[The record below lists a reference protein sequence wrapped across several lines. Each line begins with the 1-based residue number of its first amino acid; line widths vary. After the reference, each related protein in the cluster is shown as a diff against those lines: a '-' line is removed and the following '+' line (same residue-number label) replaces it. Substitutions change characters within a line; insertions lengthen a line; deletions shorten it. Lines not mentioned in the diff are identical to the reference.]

1 MENNQKPAGTLPLI
15 FSALALAGVIVLFVL
30 KFTSNSASPASL
42 PVPAVDGKGHTIAYI
57 NTDSLLNNYELVK
70 ALSDKQKTKSEAMEN
85 QLIKRQNELDKEIE
99 YFQKSVQ
106 NKSLS
111 EQSAQEIYQQL
122 MAKQQSIAE
131 QKESFQQEMAIENIN
146 INNTLVDTLNNF
158 LKRFNKTIGYDYV
171 LGYNKAGNIFLAND
185 TFDITNAVLAELNQE
200 YRAKN
205 ANTDK

>member
-1 MENNQKPAGTLPLI
+1 MENNQRPAGKLPLI

-30 KFTSNSASPASL
+30 KFTDNSASPSNL
-42 PVPAVDGKGHTIAYI
+42 PVPAGDGRGHTIAYI
-57 NTDSLLNNYELVK
+57 NTDTLLGNYDLVK
-70 ALSDKQKTKSEAMEN
+70 DLSDKLKTKSGAMES
-85 QLIKRQNELDKEIE
+85 QLIKRQSELDKEVE

-131 QKESFQQEMAIENIN
+131 QKESFQQEMALENMN
-146 INNTLVDTLNNF
+146 INNTLVDTVTNF

-171 LGYNKAGNIFLAND
+171 LGYNKVGNIFLAND
-185 TFDITNAVLAELNQE
+185 TFDITNAVLAELNKE
-200 YRAKN
+200 YKAKN
-205 ANTDK
+205 SKADK